1 MTARNT
7 LPMDPKLLAILTGE
21 LGYNSRVG
29 KICSDLGAVFTAFLP
44 DLIETETN
52 LKFTFAY
59 EYCETGLK
67 DDLIH
72 DLDDYMVLVDGS
84 LKNWCTD
91 FTIACP
97 SQVIVAMVEC
107 LLGGDADTLV
117 EPIARPASSIELEM
131 APMITDKIASLL
143 KSAVNAPG
151 NYEPILSKPFNVKDR
166 PKHPDDYVDPFAAL
180 VRIKVEFGA
189 LTSHF
194 CIIVPHKNLLK
205 TEVKAPKASNAAK
218 VSAEWSEM
226 IQEQVKRS
234 DVRVE
239 ARIRLTPL
247 RLGSISKLQV
257 GDVIPFLDKTDV
269 TVQVSANGRDL
280 YDCEFGRSG
289 ERYTVRVKDTIG
301 GDDDTLLSD
310 LIANA

>member
-7 LPMDPKLLAILTGE
+7 LPIDPKLLAILTGD
-21 LGYNSRVG
+21 LGDNSRIG
-29 KICSDLGAVFTAFLP
+29 KICSDMGSVFSAFLP

-52 LKFTFAY
+52 LKFSFAY

-67 DDLIH
+67 DDLIA
-72 DLDDYMVLVDGS
+72 DLDDFMVLLDGS

-91 FTIACP
+91 FTIAVP

-107 LLGGDADTLV
+107 LLGGDADSLV
-117 EPIARPASSIELEM
+117 EPVARPASNIELEM
-131 APMITDKIASLL
+131 APMITDKIASVL

-151 NYEPILSKPFNVKDR
+151 NYEPMLSKPYNAKDK

-189 LTSHF
+189 LISHF
-194 CIIVPHKNLLK
+194 CVIVPHKNLLK
-205 TEVKAPKASNAAK
+205 TEVKAPRATNAARAS
-218 VSAEWSEM
+218 VEWAELL
-226 IQEQVKRS
+226 QEQVKRS

-239 ARIRLTPL
+239 ARIHLTPL
-247 RLGSISKLQV
+247 RLGAISKLQA
-257 GDVIPFLDKTDV
+257 GDVIPFLEKGDV

-280 YDCEFGRSG
+280 YDCEFGRAG

-301 GDDDTLLSD
+301 GENDLLND
-310 LIANA
+310 LMGKT

>member
-7 LPMDPKLLAILTGE
+7 LPIDPKLLAIMTGE
-21 LGYNSRVG
+21 LGYNAKIG

-52 LKFTFAY
+52 LKFAFAY
-59 EYCETGLK
+59 EHCETGLK
-67 DDLIH
+67 DDLIA
-72 DLDDYMVLVDGS
+72 DLDDYMVLIDGS
-84 LKNWCTD
+84 LKNWCDD

-97 SQVIVAMVEC
+97 AQVIVAMVEC
-107 LLGGDADTLV
+107 LLGGDPASLV
-117 EPIARPASSIELEM
+117 EPVARPASSIELEM
-131 APMITDKIASLL
+131 APMITDKIASVL

-151 NYEPILSKPFNVKDR
+151 NYEPILSKPYNVKDR

-189 LTSHF
+189 MISHF
-194 CIIVPHKNLLK
+194 SILVPHKNLLK
-205 TEVKAPKASNAAK
+205 TLVAPPRPSNAAK
-218 VSAEWSEM
+218 ASAEWAEM
-226 IQEQVKRS
+226 IQEQVRRS
-234 DVRVE
+234 DVKVE

-247 RLGSISKLQV
+247 RLQAISRLQA
-257 GDVIPFLDKTDV
+257 GDFIPFLDKDEIS
-269 TVQVSANGRDL
+269 VQVSANGRDL

-301 GDDDTLLSD
+301 GDHDLSD
-310 LIANA
+310 LITKP

>member
-7 LPMDPKLLAILTGE
+7 LPIDPKLLAILTGDLGDNSRIGRTCSE
-21 LGYNSRVG
+21 LGS
-29 KICSDLGAVFTAFLP
+29 VFSAFLP

-52 LKFTFAY
+52 LKFSFAY

-67 DDLIH
+67 DDLIG
-72 DLDDYMVLVDGS
+72 DLDDFMVLIDGS

-91 FTIACP
+91 FTIAIP

-107 LLGGDADTLV
+107 LLGGDSDSLV
-117 EPIARPASSIELEM
+117 EPVARPASSIELEM
-131 APMITDKIASLL
+131 APMITDKIASVL

-151 NYEPILSKPFNVKDR
+151 NYEPILSNPYNAKDK

-180 VRIKVEFGA
+180 VRIKVEFGT

-205 TEVKAPKASNAAK
+205 TTIQAPRATNAAK
-218 VSAEWSEM
+218 VSVEWADLLK
-226 IQEQVKRS
+226 EQVKRS

-239 ARIRLTPL
+239 ARIHLTPL
-247 RLGSISKLQV
+247 RLGAISKLQP
-257 GDVIPFLDKTDV
+257 GDVIPFLEKRDV
-269 TVQVSANGRDL
+269 TVQVSANGREL
-280 YDCEFGRSG
+280 YDCEFGRAG

-301 GDDDTLLSD
+301 GENDLLND
-310 LIANA
+310 LMAKA

>member
-7 LPMDPKLLAILTGE
+7 LPIDPKLLAILTGD
-21 LGYNSRVG
+21 LGDNSRIG
-29 KICSDLGAVFTAFLP
+29 KICSELGSVFAAFLP

-52 LKFTFAY
+52 LRFSFAY

-67 DDLIH
+67 DDLIG
-72 DLDDYMVLVDGS
+72 DLDDFMVLIDGS

-91 FTIACP
+91 FVIAVP

-107 LLGGDADTLV
+107 LLGGDPESLV
-117 EPIARPASSIELEM
+117 EPLARAASNIELEM
-131 APMITDKIASLL
+131 APMITDKISSVL

-151 NYEPILSKPFNVKDR
+151 NYEPILSKPYNAKDK

-189 LTSHF
+189 LTSYF
-194 CIIVPHKNLLK
+194 CVIVPHKNLLK
-205 TEVKAPKASNAAK
+205 TEVKAPKASNTAK
-218 VSAEWSEM
+218 ASIEWTDM
-226 IQEQVKRS
+226 IKEQVKRS

-239 ARIRLTPL
+239 ARIHLMPL
-247 RLGSISKLQV
+247 RLGAISKLQP
-257 GDVIPFLDKTDV
+257 GDVIPFLEKGDV

-280 YDCEFGRSG
+280 YDCEFGRAG

-301 GDDDTLLSD
+301 GENDLLND
-310 LIANA
+310 LMGKT